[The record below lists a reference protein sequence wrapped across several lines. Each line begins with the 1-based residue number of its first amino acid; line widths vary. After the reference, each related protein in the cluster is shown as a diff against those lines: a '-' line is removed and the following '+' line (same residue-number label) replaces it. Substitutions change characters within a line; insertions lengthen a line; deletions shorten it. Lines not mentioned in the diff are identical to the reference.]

1 MSGNV
6 VLCKWILDQALAIY
20 INSKY
25 FLMVVSKFWKFLKN
39 WSPSYLRMML
49 IKMGPN
55 NEDIWILDFGI
66 LDLALNNENVFG

>member
-6 VLCKWILDQALAIY
+6 VLCRWILDHVLAIY

-25 FLMVVSKFWKFLKN
+25 FLMVVSKFWKFFEN
-39 WSPSYLRMML
+39 WSPSYLEVML
-49 IKMGPN
+49 IKMGPS

-66 LDLALNNENVFG
+66 LDVALNNGNVFG